1 MIKNIRSNFLPALA
15 ALLSIAMGLS
25 LAFWIAARF
34 SPSAGAASI
43 ASISGVV
50 KDDAGKPLRGAMIS
64 TSSSAW
70 QSGTQQWSD
79 DFNALKGNLQ
89 NIADQ
94 LNQQIRQMQANE
106 ANNVALANSVTSVS
120 MGSALL

>member
-1 MIKNIRSNFLPALA
+1 MTTPNSGSAGGVMQNELTMTQA
-15 ALLSIAMGLS
+15 
-25 LAFWIAARF
+25 AARAF
-34 SPSAGAASI
+34 ETAVGDLQQI
-43 ASISGVV
+43 YNQVT
-50 KDDAGKPLRGAMIS
+50 DANMTLNGAMIS
-64 TSSSAW
+64 TSSSVW
-70 QSGTQQWSD
+70 QQGTQQWSD

-120 MGSALL
+120 SGSALL